1 MRRHLLIAAPLAAMT
16 LAACFVLSATAGAAS
31 GVSGQHGERVPVVGT
46 GRTASR
52 GAVPW
57 KSVGSGWTLVTYTTA
72 TPFAARPKAGATT
85 LYLVD
90 PAGGKYVLHRWP
102 HVPAYGGVNL
112 LAWSGDGKR
121 AMLEVAKSPTSNA
134 EQLDQL
140 TLASGK
146 LTRLPLPASAIP
158 VSYTR
163 PDGLAVLAYR
173 TLRSP
178 AEIQLVR
185 YSLTG
190 GLEKVLFTQ
199 KTAGGG
205 GFVNVGSSSPYN
217 PAGTAFAATVNPSG
231 STTAGHTVLI
241 SNAGGLIRRYKS
253 EGSCEFVRWWTA
265 TSLLTGNC
273 AGKRLFVTPVGGAR
287 TTPLTPATTSSF
299 LHLNDAWLLAGHTY
313 VQLYGPACGSGS
325 LAVVRKGRLATV
337 PVPKLAGGAAIVTAS
352 TPRLLVVAQQCMGS
366 SGLLWF
372 NPLDKAEVKVLNSNQ
387 GQGVIGWVPYYELN
401 RG

>member
-1 MRRHLLIAAPLAAMT
+1 MHRHSLIAAPLAAVT
-16 LAACFVLSATAGAAS
+16 LAASFALTTTAVAAPGNTS
-31 GVSGQHGERVPVVGT
+31 QHGESVRLVGA
-46 GRTASR
+46 GRTAGRS
-52 GAVPW
+52 AVPW
-57 KSVGSGWTLVTYTTA
+57 KNVGSGWTLVTYTTA
-72 TPFAARPKAGATT
+72 TLFAARPKAGATT

-90 PAGGKYVLHRWP
+90 PAGGKYVLYRWP

-112 LAWSGDGKR
+112 IGWSGDGKR
-121 AMLEVAKSPTSNA
+121 AMLEVAKSPTSNT

-146 LTRLPLPASAIP
+146 LTRLPLPASAFP

-173 TLRSP
+173 NLTSP

-185 YSLTG
+185 YSLSG

-199 KTAGGG
+199 KTGGSG
-205 GFVNVGSSSPYN
+205 GSVNAGSSSPYN
-217 PAGTAFAATVNPSG
+217 PAGTEFAATVNTGG

-241 SNAGGLIRRYKS
+241 SNAGGLVRRYS
-253 EGSCEFVRWWTA
+253 SAGSCEFVRWWTA
-265 TSLLTGNC
+265 TQLLTGNC
-273 AGKRLFVTPVGGAR
+273 AGKRLFVTQVGNAK

-299 LHLNDAWLLAGHTY
+299 LHLNDAWLVAGHTY

-325 LAVVRKGRLATV
+325 LAVVRNGHLATV
-337 PVPKLAGGAAIVTAS
+337 PVPKLGAGPAIVTAS
-352 TPRLLVVAQQCMGS
+352 TSRLLIVAQQCMGS
-366 SGLLWF
+366 SGLVWF
-372 NPLDKAEVKVLNSNQ
+372 NPVSKTEVKVLNSNK

>member
-1 MRRHLLIAAPLAAMT
+1 MRRPLVIGAPLAA
-16 LAACFVLSATAGAAS
+16 LAIAASFALSAAAVAAP
-31 GVSGQHGERVPVVGT
+31 GVSGQHGERVRMAGP

-52 GAVPW
+52 RAVPW
-57 KSVGSGWTLVTYTTA
+57 KSVGPGWALVTYTTA

-90 PAGGKYVLHRWP
+90 PAGGKYTLYRWP

-121 AMLEVAKSPTSNA
+121 AMLEVAKSPTSDTQ
-134 EQLDQL
+134 QLDQL

-173 TLRSP
+173 TRTSP

-199 KTAGGG
+199 KTGGG
-205 GFVNVGSSSPYN
+205 GFVSTGPSPYN
-217 PAGTAFAATVNPSG
+217 PAGTAFAATVNPRG
-231 STTAGHTVLI
+231 GTTPGHTVLI
-241 SNAGGLIRRYKS
+241 SNAGGLIRQYKS
-253 EGSCEFVRWWTA
+253 AGSCELVRWWTA

-273 AGKRLFVTPVGGAR
+273 AGKRLFVTPVSGAR
-287 TTPLTPATTSSF
+287 TAELTPATTSSF
-299 LHLNDAWLLAGHTY
+299 LRLDDAWLVAGHTY

-325 LAVVRKGRLATV
+325 LAVVRNGRLVTI
-337 PVPKLAGGAAIVTAS
+337 PVPKLGAGPAIVTAS
-352 TPRLLVVAQQCMGS
+352 PSRLLVVAQQCMGS
-366 SGLLWF
+366 SALLWF
-372 NPLDKAEVKVLNSNQ
+372 NPLSKAEVKVLSSNQ
-387 GQGVIGWVPYYELN
+387 GQGVFGWVPYYELN

>member
-1 MRRHLLIAAPLAAMT
+1 MRRHLLIAAPLAAVT
-16 LAACFVLSATAGAAS
+16 LAASFVLSATAVAAS
-31 GVSGQHGERVPVVGT
+31 GVSGQHGEHVRMVGA

-52 GAVPW
+52 AAVPW
-57 KSVGSGWTLVTYTTA
+57 KNVGPGWTLVTYTTA

-102 HVPAYGGVNL
+102 RVPAYGGVNL

-121 AMLEVAKSPTSNA
+121 ALLEVAKSPTSNSQ
-134 EQLDQL
+134 QLDQL

-163 PDGLAVLAYR
+163 PDGLAVLAY
-173 TLRSP
+173 LNLSSP
-178 AEIQLVR
+178 AKVQLVR

-190 GLEKVLFTQ
+190 ALEKVLFTQ
-199 KTAGGG
+199 KT
-205 GFVNVGSSSPYN
+205 GSSGGSVNAGSSTPYN
-217 PAGTAFAATVNPSG
+217 PAGTAFAATVTSSG
-231 STTAGHTVLI
+231 ITTAGHTVLI
-241 SNAGGLIRRYKS
+241 SNAGGLIRRYS
-253 EGSCEFVRWWTA
+253 SAGSCGFVRWWTA

-299 LHLNDAWLLAGHTY
+299 LRLDNAWLLAGHTY

-325 LAVVRKGRLATV
+325 LGVVRNGRLATI
-337 PVPKLAGGAAIVTAS
+337 PVPKLGAGPAIVTAS
-352 TPRLLVVAQQCMGS
+352 KSSLLIVAQQCQGS
-366 SGLLWF
+366 SGLVWF
-372 NPLDKAEVKVLNSNQ
+372 NPLNKAEVKVLNSNQ
-387 GQGVIGWVPYYELN
+387 GQGVFGWVPFYELN

>member
-1 MRRHLLIAAPLAAMT
+1 MRRRLLIAAPLAAIT
-16 LAACFVLSATAGAAS
+16 LAASFALSAAAVAAS
-31 GVSGQHGERVPVVGT
+31 GVSGQHGERIRVVGA
-46 GRTASR
+46 GQTASR
-52 GAVPW
+52 AAVPW
-57 KSVGSGWTLVTYTTA
+57 KSVGPGWTLVTYTTA

-90 PAGGKYVLHRWP
+90 PAGGKYVLYRWP
-102 HVPAYGGVNL
+102 HVSAFGGVNL

-121 AMLEVAKSPTSNA
+121 ALLEVAKSPKSNV

-173 TLRSP
+173 TLTSP

-190 GLEKVLFTQ
+190 ALEKVLFTQ
-199 KTAGGG
+199 KTGSGG
-205 GFVNVGSSSPYN
+205 GFINFSSSPYN
-217 PAGTAFAATVNPSG
+217 PAGTALAATVNPSG
-231 STTAGHTVLI
+231 SATAGHTVLI
-241 SNAGGLIRRYKS
+241 SNAGGLIRRYS
-253 EGSCEFVRWWTA
+253 SAGSCEFVRWWTA

-299 LHLNDAWLLAGHTY
+299 LRLDNAWLLAGHTY
-313 VQLYGPACGSGS
+313 VQLYGPACGTGS
-325 LAVVRKGRLATV
+325 LAVVRNGHLATV
-337 PVPKLAGGAAIVTAS
+337 PVPKLGAGPAIVTAS
-352 TPRLLVVAQQCMGS
+352 TSRLLIVAQQCMGS

-372 NPLDKAEVKVLNSNQ
+372 NPVDKAEVKVLNSNQ